1 MSKRC
6 DTIKEMLM
14 MSSGAVTASTLAE
27 KLGVS
32 RQIIVGDIAL
42 LRTAGED
49 IVSTSR
55 GYIINSAMKT
65 ADYPFVGAIACRH
78 TDEQLREELYTIVDF
93 GATVIDVTIEHAIY
107 GELSGKLN
115 LSSRYDVDCFIKA
128 VEEEENS
135 APISVLTGGV
145 HLHRLGCRDREIF
158 EKIRSSL
165 EEKGIAISE

>member
-6 DTIKEMLM
+6 DTIKEILM
-14 MSSGAVTASTLAE
+14 MSSGAVTASALAE

-42 LRTAGED
+42 LRAAGED
-49 IVSTSR
+49 IVATSR
-55 GYIINSAMKT
+55 GYIINSAVKN
-65 ADYPFVGAIACRH
+65 AEYPFVGAIACRH

-158 EKIRSSL
+158 EKIRGSL

>member
-42 LRTAGED
+42 LRAAGED

-78 TDEQLREELYTIVDF
+78 TDYTIVDF

>member
-1 MSKRC
+1 
-6 DTIKEMLM
+6 
-14 MSSGAVTASTLAE
+14 
-27 KLGVS
+27 
-32 RQIIVGDIAL
+32 
-42 LRTAGED
+42 
-49 IVSTSR
+49 
-55 GYIINSAMKT
+55 MKT

>member
-6 DTIKEMLM
+6 DKIKEMLM
-14 MSSGAVTASTLAE
+14 MSSGAVTASALAE

-42 LRTAGED
+42 LRAAGED
-49 IVSTSR
+49 IVATSR
-55 GYIINSAMKT
+55 GYIINSTMKT
-65 ADYPFVGAIACRH
+65 ADYPFVGVVACRH

-115 LSSRYDVDCFIKA
+115 LSSRYDVDCFIKS

-145 HLHRLGCRDREIF
+145 HLHRLGCRDKEIF
-158 EKIRSSL
+158 EKIRSCL